1 MRYLLIVLFLGFSLS
16 ISAQEK
22 DPNDSEQ
29 AKQIKQTISIFFEGL
44 QSADTLKIKSVCHE
58 EMKLQSIM
66 EKNSIGTLSFE
77 TNEKFYKS
85 IASIPK
91 DLKIEERILNY
102 NIQVEG
108 SMAHVWTPYEFYIN
122 GKLSHFGTNS
132 FTLLL
137 ENNPEA
143 SGWKIVHIIDTRRK
157 KI

>member
-1 MRYLLIVLFLGFSLS
+1 MRHLLILLFFGFSLS

-22 DPNDSEQ
+22 
-29 AKQIKQTISIFFEGL
+29 QIKQSISVFFEGL
-44 QSADTLKIKSVCHE
+44 QSADTLKIQSVCHK

-66 EKNSIGTLSFE
+66 EKNSIGNLSFE
-77 TNEKFYKS
+77 TNEEFYKS

-91 DLKIEERILNY
+91 NLKIEERILDY
-102 NIQVEG
+102 KIQIDN
-108 SMAHVWTPYEFYIN
+108 SMAQVWTPYEFYID
-122 GKLSHFGTNS
+122 GKLSHIGTNS

-157 KI
+157 K

>member
-1 MRYLLIVLFLGFSLS
+1 MKNIITFFLLIFCLS

-22 DPNDSEQ
+22 E
-29 AKQIKQTISIFFEGL
+29 IKQAISTFFEGL
-44 QSADTLKIKSVCHE
+44 QTGDTLKIQSICHK

-66 EKNSIGTLSFE
+66 EKNTVGTLSFE

-91 DLKIEERILNY
+91 DLKIEERILSY
-102 NIQVEG
+102 KIQIDG
-108 SMAHVWTPYEFYIN
+108 AMAQVWTPYEFYIDE
-122 GKLSHFGTNS
+122 KLSHIGTNS

-137 ENNPEA
+137 ENNPEG

-157 KI
+157 KN